1 MNNSRISLLNTSTGK
16 CSAPVMAKAEQ
27 RMGAEQLGIYAKL
40 PTDPQNGYCL
50 KAPEI
55 TISPAS
61 NGYLDVETGEH
72 FFPGKLP
79 ASDAIKEARKIRFKL
94 QDAARDA
101 LYLFYGDN
109 TPLNRDG
116 YPVYHRTCSCTRIR
130 VSSTV
135 SIVKS
140 STNKKAFFGGVKS
153 CGSASTCSICAAKIN
168 ERKANELRTMAN
180 QAEAMDLNLSLLTL
194 TTPHTS
200 SDKIEDLL
208 PKINTALSEFWSGGW
223 ATRFKKKYGIV
234 GNVRSFEVLH
244 GDNGWHPHFHL
255 IVVSEKKLPS
265 TGRAE
270 KGYTLKEQS
279 DDWLHILNRW
289 KTVSINSGL
298 GMPNYNGLDVQ
309 NGDKAG
315 EYISKFGSDEQI
327 LETKSGKKITWDMM
341 DEATK
346 GMTKLGKKGSRTPW
360 ALLSDSVDSDLTAEQ
375 RKEAKFLFLFYA
387 RAIKGKNMLRWSKG
401 LRDHFGLCKQATDE
415 EIIKQEED
423 KADLLCHI
431 LPIEWKQ
438 ILKLK
443 HRDLVLNLAESGG
456 AAAVAQYLFGLD
468 KFADDFEVF
477 ESGFNARG
485 KAHDEF
491 EDDCFDERVKTEVVK
506 SQLPIE
512 LNHNTDYLE
521 SISDDVYSIANSKHR
536 KGFFKGLFLDN
547 RLSLTQR
554 PLVAYDDNLN
564 N

>member
-1 MNNSRISLLNTSTGK
+1 MNNSRETGFLATAGEVVASL
-16 CSAPVMAKAEQ
+16 P
-27 RMGAEQLGIYAKL
+27 LGIYAKL
-40 PTDPQNGYCL
+40 PTDPL
-50 KAPEI
+50 ILP
-55 TISPAS
+55 SPAAEK
-61 NGYLDVETGEH
+61 GFLDPSTGEH
-72 FFPGKLP
+72 FVSGKHS
-79 ASDAIKEARKIRFKL
+79 AVDAIKEARKIRFKL

-101 LYLFYGDN
+101 LYLFHGDN
-109 TPLNRDG
+109 TPLNKDG
-116 YPVYHRTCSCTRIR
+116 YPVYHRTCSCTRLR
-130 VSSTV
+130 VSQTV

-140 STNKKAFFGGVKS
+140 STNKKSFFGGLSS

-168 ERKANELRTMAN
+168 ERKANELRVMAN
-180 QAEAMDLNLSLLTL
+180 QAAAMNNHLSLLTL
-194 TTPHTS
+194 TTPHTE
-200 SDKIEDLL
+200 SDKIEELL

-223 ATRFKKKYGIV
+223 ATRFKKKYGII

-255 IVVSEKKLPS
+255 IVVSEKKLPA
-265 TGRAE
+265 TGRSE
-270 KGYTLKEQS
+270 KNQTLQDQS

-289 KTVSINSGL
+289 KTVSINAGL

-327 LETKSGKKITWDMM
+327 LETKKGKKITWDMM

-346 GMTKLGKKGSRTPW
+346 GMTKLGKKGGRTPW

-401 LRDHFGLCKQATDE
+401 LRDHFGLGKQATDE

-443 HRDLVLNLAESGG
+443 HRNLVLDLAEAGG
-456 AAAVAQYLFGLD
+456 SIAVARYLFGLD
-468 KFADDFEVF
+468 KYADDFETF
-477 ESGFNARG
+477 ESGFNSRG
-485 KAHDEF
+485 KLHDEF
-491 EDDCFDERVKTEVVK
+491 EEDVLEERPKVEVLRSLTPLEVNFDDSCVLKVV
-506 SQLPIE
+506 S
-512 LNHNTDYLE
+512 
-521 SISDDVYSIANSKHR
+521 DVYDISKSR
-536 KGFFKGLFLDN
+536 SSRPFFEDN
-547 RLSLTQR
+547 YIKDNVVLKKR
-554 PLVAYDDNLN
+554 PLVDYDYKINITK
-564 N
+564 